1 MLQYPT
7 NVYPQNI
14 AVDLFP
20 EGADD
25 NTSVLNFSFTFNGDK
40 LTRMWQSF
48 YDAETYNC
56 TYNPYYA

>member
-20 EGADD
+20 EGAEDP
-25 NTSVLNFSFTFNGDK
+25 NLQVLKFSFTFNGA
-40 LTRMWQSF
+40 TN
-48 YDAETYNC
+48 NC
-56 TYNPYYA
+56 